1 MRTNV
6 VGRGLMP
13 KPTVDA
19 DVLKIS
25 PEKAREH
32 CTAPSVGKSISIA
45 KEKIRA
51 QMKNISAPNG
61 LITLLYPRI
70 QGRSLICSQM
80 EFSRR
85 QRARG

>member
-45 KEKIRA
+45 KEKIRV

-70 QGRSLICSQM
+70 
-80 EFSRR
+80 
-85 QRARG
+85 